1 MLEVTQFG
9 EVTQL
14 KMGREVGGNVPDN
27 APIVE
32 GKQVFY
38 WTAAFLVDGLLI
50 DTGCSYTVD
59 ELVKFLEGKHLRFAV
74 NTHFHEDH
82 TAANHVLQQKYGM
95 KIYASRESIPLI
107 NKMPKILKYQEIV
120 WGYPV
125 PTEVYPIP
133 SVLETDRYR
142 FDVIDTPGHCKG
154 HIALVE
160 LSQGWCFSGD
170 LYVSPEPKAIRLNED
185 MGEVVRSMEKLM
197 NLPTG
202 ELTLFTSLGLMVP
215 DGRKALR
222 ECVRFLQESAHRAK
236 ELARQGLS
244 TAAIRDKLFGRESML
259 ASVTEGDVSAEN
271 MVKSLLQADI

>member
-1 MLEVTQFG
+1 MLVATQYG

-14 KMGREVGGNVPDN
+14 KMGREVGGNLPDD

-38 WTAAFLVDGLLI
+38 WTAAYLVDGLLI

-59 ELVKFLEGKHLRFAV
+59 EFVRFIEDKPIRFAV

-82 TAANHVLQQKYGM
+82 IAANHVLQDKFGI

-107 NKMPKILKYQEIV
+107 KKMPKILKYQEIV

-125 PTEVYPIP
+125 PTKVNPIP
-133 SVLETDRYR
+133 PVLKTEHYR
-142 FDVIDTPGHCKG
+142 FEVIDTPGHCKG
-154 HIALVE
+154 HISLVE
-160 LSQGWCFSGD
+160 LSQGWCFTGD

-185 MGEVVRSMEKLM
+185 MGEVVRSMEKLAS
-197 NLPTG
+197 LPVR
-202 ELTLFTSLGLMVP
+202 ELTLFTSLGLVVP
-215 DGRKALR
+215 DGRKALL
-222 ECVRFLQESAHRAK
+222 ECVRFLRESAHRAK
-236 ELARQGLS
+236 ELDRQGLS
-244 TAAIRDKLFGRESML
+244 AAAIRDKLFGRESLL

-271 MVKSLLQADI
+271 MVRSLLRSDI

>member
-1 MLEVTQFG
+1 MLEVSQFG

-14 KMGREVGGNVPDN
+14 KMGREVGDNTSDN

-38 WTAAFLVDGLLI
+38 WTAAYLVDGLLI

-59 ELVKFLEGKHLRFAV
+59 EFVKFLEDKPLKFAV

-82 TAANHVLQQKYGM
+82 TAANHVLQQKFGLT
-95 KIYASRESIPLI
+95 IYASRESIPLI
-107 NKMPKILKYQEIV
+107 KKMPKILKYLEIV

-125 PTEVYPIP
+125 PTEVHPIP

-142 FDVIDTPGHCKG
+142 FEVIDTPGHCKG
-154 HIALVE
+154 HISLVE

-185 MGEVVRSMEKLM
+185 MGEVVRSMEKLA
-197 NLPTG
+197 NLPVK
-202 ELTLFTSLGLMVP
+202 ELTLFTSLGLVVP
-215 DGRKALR
+215 DGRKALQ
-222 ECVRFLQESAHRAK
+222 ECVRFLRESAHRAK

-244 TAAIRDKLFGRESML
+244 TAAIRDKLFGRESRL

-271 MVKSLLQADI
+271 MVRSLLRADI

>member
-1 MLEVTQFG
+1 MLVATRYG

-14 KMGREVGGNVPDN
+14 KMGREVGDNVPDN
-27 APIVE
+27 APAVE
-32 GKQVFY
+32 GKEVFY
-38 WTAAFLVDGLLI
+38 WTAAYLVDGLLI

-59 ELVKFLEGKHLRFAV
+59 ELVQFLEGKHLKFAV

-82 TAANHVLQQKYGM
+82 IAANYVLQQRFGL

-107 NKMPKILKYQEIV
+107 RKMPRILKYQEIV

-125 PTEVYPIP
+125 PTEVSPIP
-133 SVLETDRYR
+133 SLLETDRYR
-142 FDVIDTPGHCKG
+142 FEVIDTPGHCKG

-170 LYVSPEPKAIRLNED
+170 LYVSPEPKAIRLDED
-185 MGEVVRSMEKLM
+185 MGEVVRSMEKLID
-197 NLPTG
+197 LPVK
-202 ELTLFTSLGLMVP
+202 ELTLFTSLGLVVP
-215 DGRKALR
+215 DGRKALL
-222 ECVRFLQESAHRAK
+222 ECVRFLRESAYRAK

-244 TAAIRDKLFGRESML
+244 TATIRDKLFGRESLL

-271 MVKSLLQADI
+271 MVRSLLRADI